1 MLLTK
6 KAFTIGVTFFK
17 KIILNSQFNWI
28 LKQALPWVGFAV
40 LVSFFIFAFQRP
52 WQRIEY
58 MGYELGLRLNP
69 AYAPNN
75 SIAVIAIDEKS
86 LENIGPWPWD
96 RHIMTRMIR
105 RLQDAK
111 AGVIGINIDFSA
123 PQNQRAFELLQ
134 QIEALKV
141 EEALS
146 RRYAGLGA
154 QYRRLLNSVTVEL
167 ASDWM
172 LARQVRRA
180 GNVVLGLDGYSTLKK
195 EKSSV
200 PGFLSKQ
207 SLDIPGD
214 ESLMME
220 HFPKW
225 MQLPDI
231 TGFSTVSL
239 PNEEMGSSAARLGV
253 VTPEP
258 MQAFQGIPLLLHYQ
272 NLYLPSYALQLT
284 ALYYQTPLAKVKIFP
299 KGGLKVAQYI
309 IHTDSGYR
317 IYPRYYGQ
325 RDGIPPFK
333 LISFDDAYQGKV
345 SLREFRDK
353 IVLIGPTHP
362 SLCQPVLLPQG
373 QKMPPVLVNAHLIS
387 NILNREAFAMV
398 PAFEWWQRLGLTLV
412 LLYLIFAV
420 PRLSRQWARTVTI
433 LILIGLFITELIFLL
448 RGVWLPLLAPALL
461 LLLGYGI
468 LLAWRFFKRGFHLL
482 RTQPEADEANR
493 LLGVALHYQGHL
505 DEAFDR
511 LRRCRM
517 SGAVADAL
525 YNLGLDFERRRQFNK
540 AAAVFFYIMEN
551 GQKEYRDVAQRHQ
564 RMQVMEKAFVFG
576 ISQKT
581 LHGTMI
587 LSPEAMEKPMIG
599 RYEITGELGQGAM
612 GMVYLGKDS
621 KMDRTVAIKT
631 MAISHELKPEAMAEV
646 KERFFLEAMAA
657 GRLNHPNIVTVF
669 DMGEEDDLAY
679 IVMDYVQGETLK
691 SFIEAEKLLP
701 VSEVL
706 RIGIQVADALEYAH
720 CNRIIHRDI
729 KPANIMYDPKTG
741 RVKVTDFG
749 VASLT
754 DSTRTRTG
762 TIIGTPSYMSP
773 EQVAG
778 KHVEAGSD
786 LFSLGVTL
794 FQLLSGQLPFTG
806 DSLAS
811 VIFKIANEP
820 FPDIRALRKDLAPAI
835 GALIS
840 KALQKAARDRYQTA
854 AEMKTD
860 LQKCLEQVEKVK

>member
-1 MLLTK
+1 
-6 KAFTIGVTFFK
+6 
-17 KIILNSQFNWI
+17 
-28 LKQALPWVGFAV
+28 
-40 LVSFFIFAFQRP
+40 
-52 WQRIEY
+52 
-58 MGYELGLRLNP
+58 
-69 AYAPNN
+69 
-75 SIAVIAIDEKS
+75 
-86 LENIGPWPWD
+86 
-96 RHIMTRMIR
+96 
-105 RLQDAK
+105 
-111 AGVIGINIDFSA
+111 
-123 PQNQRAFELLQ
+123 
-134 QIEALKV
+134 
-141 EEALS
+141 
-146 RRYAGLGA
+146 
-154 QYRRLLNSVTVEL
+154 
-167 ASDWM
+167 
-172 LARQVRRA
+172 
-180 GNVVLGLDGYSTLKK
+180 
-195 EKSSV
+195 
-200 PGFLSKQ
+200 
-207 SLDIPGD
+207 
-214 ESLMME
+214 
-220 HFPKW
+220 
-225 MQLPDI
+225 
-231 TGFSTVSL
+231 
-239 PNEEMGSSAARLGV
+239 
-253 VTPEP
+253 
-258 MQAFQGIPLLLHYQ
+258 
-272 NLYLPSYALQLT
+272 
-284 ALYYQTPLAKVKIFP
+284 
-299 KGGLKVAQYI
+299 
-309 IHTDSGYR
+309 
-317 IYPRYYGQ
+317 
-325 RDGIPPFK
+325 
-333 LISFDDAYQGKV
+333 
-345 SLREFRDK
+345 
-353 IVLIGPTHP
+353 
-362 SLCQPVLLPQG
+362 
-373 QKMPPVLVNAHLIS
+373 
-387 NILNREAFAMV
+387 
-398 PAFEWWQRLGLTLV
+398 
-412 LLYLIFAV
+412 
-420 PRLSRQWARTVTI
+420 
-433 LILIGLFITELIFLL
+433 
-448 RGVWLPLLAPALL
+448 VWLPLLAPALL

-468 LLAWRFFKRGFHLL
+468 LLAWRFFKRGFHML

-517 SGAVADAL
+517 IGAVADAL

-540 AAAVFFYIMEN
+540 AAAVFLYIMEN

-564 RMQVMEKAFVFG
+564 RMQIMEKAFVFG

-691 SFIEAEKLLP
+691 SFIDIGKLLP
-701 VSEVL
+701 VAEVL

-720 CNRIIHRDI
+720 CNQIIHRDI

-794 FQLLSGQLPFTG
+794 FQLFSGQLPFIG

-820 FPDIRALRKDLAPAI
+820 FPDILDLRKDLSPAI

-860 LQKCLEQVEKVK
+860 LEKCLEQAKE